1 MDDTMKKQLDDLIK
15 LTIKPAIWEDVIYDV
30 YDEDDEDVARVY
42 DKCIE
47 YIKENL

>member
-1 MDDTMKKQLDDLIK
+1 MEDRMKKQLDDLIK
-15 LTIKPAIWEDVIYDV
+15 LTIKPAIWEDVVPCDG
-30 YDEDDEDVARVY
+30 DDCICLELY